1 MSDWIDTAAGLST
14 LRASTR
20 DELAPLP
27 VHHLPRGAV
36 VFRPG
41 DPVEGF
47 AIVLDGR
54 IEVFLTGQNGR
65 EILLYAVEPGQSCVQ
80 TTLGLLGEAI
90 YSTEAITATP
100 TRVVIIPRPLFL
112 RLINEAPDFRQMV
125 FAAFATRMGGMIE
138 LMERVSFQSVEC
150 RLAGWLC
157 ARAENGR
164 VNATHQEIATHIGSA
179 REVVSRRL
187 DAFARRG
194 WVRTERGAVIVTDRM
209 ALERLA
215 ATQAA

>member
-1 MSDWIDTAAGLST
+1 
-14 LRASTR
+14 
-20 DELAPLP
+20 
-27 VHHLPRGAV
+27 
-36 VFRPG
+36 
-41 DPVEGF
+41 
-47 AIVLDGR
+47 
-54 IEVFLTGQNGR
+54 
-65 EILLYAVEPGQSCVQ
+65 
-80 TTLGLLGEAI
+80 
-90 YSTEAITATP
+90 
-100 TRVVIIPRPLFL
+100 
-112 RLINEAPDFRQMV
+112 MV

-157 ARAENGR
+157 ARAEDGR

-194 WVRTERGAVIVTDRM
+194 WVRTERGAVIVTDRV